1 MRDDEVVGRDEAQV
15 DSTPDLEPQ
24 VMLILVGLPGS
35 SKSTFSNAL
44 VEASQTDVWRE
55 LPPCHRSEAV
65 SKRSEPSDDTSRT
78 TVERVDSPSSRR
90 RPWTRVSQD
99 EAPSRRR
106 QECEVATRTALARGD
121 NVVIDRVNFDPAC
134 VRRAQTPI
142 LYPLYDSTTDTS
154 GSERISSPS
163 RGSRHPGPLGS
174 MASSSLPLFRR
185 LKTG

>member
-1 MRDDEVVGRDEAQV
+1 VRDDEVVGRDEAQV

-134 VRRAQTPI
+134 VP
-142 LYPLYDSTTDTS
+142 
-154 GSERISSPS
+154 SSPNP
-163 RGSRHPGPLGS
+163 HPL
-174 MASSSLPLFRR
+174 SSI
-185 LKTG
+185 